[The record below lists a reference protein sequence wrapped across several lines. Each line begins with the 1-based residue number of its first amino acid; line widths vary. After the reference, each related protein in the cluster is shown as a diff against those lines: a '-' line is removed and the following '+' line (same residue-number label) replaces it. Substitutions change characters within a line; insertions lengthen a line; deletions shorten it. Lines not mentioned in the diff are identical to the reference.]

1 MRVKIKTYKEDKK
14 MKRIYE
20 QVAVKIVLLN
30 VDVITYS
37 GDGQQS
43 FGSDNVVSWWEE
55 GVLENGN

>member
-30 VDVITYS
+30 VDVITS
-37 GDGQQS
+37 SSNVQQ
-43 FGSDNVVSWWEE
+43 FYGSDNVVSWWGME
-55 GVLENGN
+55 GFENEN

>member
-1 MRVKIKTYKEDKK
+1 

-37 GDGQQS
+37 SNVQQ
-43 FGSDNVVSWWEE
+43 FYGSDNVVSWWGME
-55 GVLENGN
+55 GFENEN

>member
-1 MRVKIKTYKEDKK
+1 

>member
-1 MRVKIKTYKEDKK
+1 

-30 VDVITYS
+30 VDVITSS

-43 FGSDNVVSWWEE
+43 FGSDNVVFWWEE

>member
-30 VDVITYS
+30 VDVITSS

-55 GVLENGN
+55 GVLENEN

>member
-14 MKRIYE
+14 MKGIYE

-30 VDVITYS
+30 VDVITSS